1 MDTLQEMVSD
11 HVHSWKKIGRLSITH
26 LIKEYRGA
34 VFGWAWAVIKPAV
47 VIFVFWF
54 AFTFGLRKGDDI
66 NGYSFFLWLISGFV
80 PWFFM
85 RDAMAS
91 GSSSIRKYRYL
102 VQKINFPI
110 DTIPTFV
117 CLGELIVNIFLFM
130 LMNLI
135 FFIFGHGP
143 DIYYLQ
149 IPLYYVMMFIFFDLF
164 SIFLALIG
172 SVSLDF
178 LNLTPDGAKAVLG
191 DPADEAWVADNGGW
205 LHTLSWQGLSLTFLC
220 DGEKRPLYAAGLF
233 LEDDLLEGPRG
244 LMPGASLSDVL
255 SRFYRDPAAPEA
267 DGPVT
272 ELYRLE
278 DGRRGELETP
288 AEGLA
293 TVRYYCGTVMLRL
306 YTEGGTLKNLT
317 LQRTN

>member
-1 MDTLQEMVSD
+1 MYRYEFRRTFVDTLKEMVSD
-11 HVHSWKKIGRLSITH
+11 HVHSWKKIGRLAITH

-117 CLGELIVNIFLFM
+117 CLGELIVNIFLFI

-149 IPLYYVMMFIFFDLF
+149 IPLYYAMMFIFFDLF

-178 LNLTPDGAKAVLG
+178 LNLTRAMI
-191 DPADEAWVADNGGW
+191 PAIFWLSGIIYDVYNVQHEWLRNLLLLSPVTILVNGFRNAMIYHRW
-205 LHTLSWQGLSLTFLC
+205 FWEFPAEMLNFWIVT
-220 DGEKRPLYAAGLF
+220 
-233 LEDDLLEGPRG
+233 G
-244 LMPGASLSDVL
+244 LMLILTVHT
-255 SRFYRDPAAPEA
+255 YRK
-267 DGPVT
+267 
-272 ELYRLE
+272 
-278 DGRRGELETP
+278 
-288 AEGLA
+288 
-293 TVRYYCGTVMLRL
+293 LRSEIPDIL
-306 YTEGGTLKNLT
+306 
-317 LQRTN
+317 